1 MAKVVEVFT
10 PNDLP
15 TFTYVDRATHKFEE
29 RLRDA
34 LAIPKMIV
42 SLSGPSKSGKTVLV
56 NKVIERDNL
65 IQLSGA
71 SIRSAPDLWS
81 KVLSWMDVPTEHV
94 ETTGTKIKAEGG
106 GKAAGGLG
114 IPFVAEGKVETEGKI
129 GGESSRETRET
140 FASGGLRQVVKEIGG
155 SSFAVFVDDFH
166 YIPKDVQKEIG
177 MQVKEAAESGVRII
191 TASVPHRSDDVV
203 RSNPELRGRV
213 TAIDINYWK
222 EDELALI
229 AYRGFQELNVD
240 VAPAIL
246 QQLTT
251 EAFGS
256 PQLMQAIGLHFCFEN
271 NLRGTLPEQLR
282 VEMDFVALQRVLERT
297 STLTDFSTMLSVLHA
312 GPKQRGTERKEFKF
326 TDGSRGDVYRCV
338 LLASRCQAWRH
349 CSKSGLGSSLKKP
362 IDRGVP
368 SLFGCRAQL
377 MARERSSCSSSAGGA
392 T

>member
-114 IPFVAEGKVETEGKI
+114 IPLLPKGR
-129 GGESSRETRET
+129 SRRRVRSAASQAARREKR
-140 FASGGLRQVVKEIGG
+140 SLR
-155 SSFAVFVDDFH
+155 AVCDRWSRKLV
-166 YIPKDVQKEIG
+166 
-177 MQVKEAAESGVRII
+177 GVR
-191 TASVPHRSDDVV
+191 S
-203 RSNPELRGRV
+203 
-213 TAIDINYWK
+213 
-222 EDELALI
+222 
-229 AYRGFQELNVD
+229 
-240 VAPAIL
+240 
-246 QQLTT
+246 
-251 EAFGS
+251 
-256 PQLMQAIGLHFCFEN
+256 
-271 NLRGTLPEQLR
+271 
-282 VEMDFVALQRVLERT
+282 
-297 STLTDFSTMLSVLHA
+297 
-312 GPKQRGTERKEFKF
+312 
-326 TDGSRGDVYRCV
+326 
-338 LLASRCQAWRH
+338 
-349 CSKSGLGSSLKKP
+349 
-362 IDRGVP
+362 P
-368 SLFGCRAQL
+368 SL
-377 MARERSSCSSSAGGA
+377 
-392 T
+392 